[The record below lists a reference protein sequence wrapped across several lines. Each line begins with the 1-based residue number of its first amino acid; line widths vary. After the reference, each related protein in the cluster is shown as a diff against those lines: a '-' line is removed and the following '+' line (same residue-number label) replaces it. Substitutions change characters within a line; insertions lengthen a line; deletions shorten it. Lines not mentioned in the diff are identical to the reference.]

1 MYNFTLARR
10 DAYLAHVKSGI
21 KQDTLAA
28 LHQAPL
34 ESATLYLDTIL
45 RKAEEDISKFEDRGR
60 SHTSSASR
68 KDNRYHP
75 YKRSDKSYLDS
86 KSVKPAWKNIG
97 RIQKKKNR
105 IQAGKY
111 SSQQAKGQCS
121 FK

>member
-1 MYNFTLARR
+1 MYGENNGTFIRR
-10 DAYLAHVKSGI
+10 DVYLAHVKSGI

-28 LHQAPL
+28 LRQAPL
-34 ESATLYLDTIL
+34 EAATLFPYAIL
-45 RKAEEDISKFEDRGR
+45 KKPEEDISKFEDRGR

-75 YKRSDKSYLDS
+75 SKRSDKAYPDS

-97 RIQKKKNR
+97 RVQKRKNR

-111 SSQQAKGQCS
+111 SSR
-121 FK
+121 